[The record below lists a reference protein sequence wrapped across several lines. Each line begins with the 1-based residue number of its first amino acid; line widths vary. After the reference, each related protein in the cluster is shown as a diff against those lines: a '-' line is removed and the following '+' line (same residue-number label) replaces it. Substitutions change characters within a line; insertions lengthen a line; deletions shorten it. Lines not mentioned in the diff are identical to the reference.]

1 MVLQKLT
8 DSLLE
13 MEEDRA
19 IWSSKEKAS
28 LEAIEDKAKLYKE
41 TALLDMSEVRF
52 IFTGVDLKS
61 SPALFFKLSSI
72 VSLLS

>member
-1 MVLQKLT
+1 M
-8 DSLLE
+8 
-13 MEEDRA
+13 EDRA
-19 IWSSKEKAS
+19 IRSSKEKAS

-61 SPALFFKLSSI
+61 LPAFFFKLSSI